1 MSGTLSE
8 PDPATRADIDK
19 VLQEYFDGL
28 YHGDTDRLTRVF
40 HARAMYAT
48 ATDGT
53 LTRLTMD
60 EYLPIVAAR
69 PAPASRGEP
78 RRDGV
83 VSVQLA
89 GPVSASAVVTCAIG
103 PKRFTDLLALVY
115 LNGRW
120 RIISKVFH
128 YELAPEEPTTC
139 PT

>member
-1 MSGTLSE
+1 MSGALSE
-8 PDPATRADIDK
+8 PDPATRADIDE

-28 YHGDTDRLTRVF
+28 YHSDTARLSRVF
-40 HARAMYAT
+40 HPGAVYAT
-48 ATDGT
+48 ATDGS

-60 EYLPIVAAR
+60 QYFPVVAAR

-83 VSVQLA
+83 VAVQLA
-89 GPVSASAVVTCAIG
+89 GPATASAVVTCAIG

-115 LNGRW
+115 LDGRW
-120 RIISKVFH
+120 QIISKVFH
-128 YELAPEEPTTC
+128 YELVPEESTTC